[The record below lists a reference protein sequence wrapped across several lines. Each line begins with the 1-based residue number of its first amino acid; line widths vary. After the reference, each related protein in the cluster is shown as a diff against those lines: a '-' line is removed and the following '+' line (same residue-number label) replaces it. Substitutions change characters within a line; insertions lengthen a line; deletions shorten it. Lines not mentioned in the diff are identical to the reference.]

1 MTRLLLAAVVV
12 LVAVAAADAIRP
24 DGEERTVSA
33 APARSAAQPAVQR
46 SSSGYVAVGAFTRK
60 RVLHHGR
67 EYLSTAAIDA
77 AFPSLESGEP
87 FDISHLGEPFDISHL
102 ATAPDGTVALAI
114 YRFPAK
120 QPVEAAVELWRKG
133 RLLAAFEVPAGSFGG
148 GLGFADEGRLIATLL
163 SDGHSVVLFTR
174 TGKRVGSVSATSW

>member
-12 LVAVAAADAIRP
+12 LVAVAAADAITP
-24 DGEERTVSA
+24 AGTERTVSA
-33 APARSAAQPAVQR
+33 APAPSAAQSAVQG

-77 AFPSLESGEP
+77 AFPSLES
-87 FDISHLGEPFDISHL
+87 GEPFDISHL

>member
-24 DGEERTVSA
+24 EGRERTVSA
-33 APARSAAQPAVQR
+33 APAPSAAKPAVQR
-46 SSSGYVAVGAFTRK
+46 SSSDYVAVGAFTRK

-77 AFPSLESGEP
+77 AFPSLESGA
-87 FDISHLGEPFDISHL
+87 PFDISHL
-102 ATAPDGTVALAI
+102 ATAPDGTLALGI

-120 QPVEAAVELWRKG
+120 RPVEAAVELWREG
-133 RLLAAFEVPAGSFGG
+133 RLLAV
-148 GLGFADEGRLIATLL
+148 
-163 SDGHSVVLFTR
+163 
-174 TGKRVGSVSATSW
+174 